1 MTDVEQA
8 VSEYA
13 AAMQELHMLLDKLYP
28 IRLKIPTINYIPDDA
43 FSKKEVQEA
52 KAKVDK
58 ALEKWRA
65 LAS

>member
-1 MTDVEQA
+1 MAEVEKA

-28 IRLKIPTINYIPDDA
+28 IRLKIPTITYIPEDA
-43 FSKKEVQEA
+43 FTKKEVQEA
-52 KAKVDK
+52 RAKVDK

-65 LAS
+65 VAS

>member
-1 MTDVEQA
+1 MAEVEQA

-13 AAMQELHMLLDKLYP
+13 EAMQGLHLLLDKLYP
-28 IRLKIPTINYIPDDA
+28 IRLKIPTITYIPEDA

-52 KAKVDK
+52 RAKVDK

-65 LAS
+65 VAS

>member
-1 MTDVEQA
+1 MAEVEQA

-28 IRLKIPTINYIPDDA
+28 IRLKIPTITYIPEDA

-52 KAKVDK
+52 RAKVDK

-65 LAS
+65 VAS